1 MEAGGCEGTGNRMR
15 LGPEQGSAE
24 RGDGLEPQGESGAQS
39 PSRGRGAEGR
49 RPGQGRPTPRGPGRR
64 PQGPPGLRGPAGAGV
79 PSRPGPEGSPGLCR
93 SPFSGARRSSRGR
106 RTRPGHGA
114 GTPTAAAP
122 RYPFPR
128 GHAPLPPPDPALPLP
143 QGPAAPALT
152 RGQPR
157 VAAAAAASRQ
167 CRPASERQRAAP
179 ARSAPAPRRACPPR
193 DARLPAGARPLPSG
207 PGRPPS
213 LRSHWLLA
221 PGARVA
227 SRAGR
232 VSLIH
237 AAHAAAPAPAR
248 APIHRAAPTP
258 HAALGRAR
266 SPRRPRRPRGLI
278 GCGSRAPRHARTHG
292 SARAQGRR
300 APPATARGGW
310 AYCAGV
316 RNGGMAGRVVPPFL
330 RPTFRPSG
338 IDAESLRSKIQF
350 YASAESSQEQAT
362 TFPKSPTPPPHNCGT
377 SQTGF

>member
-15 LGPEQGSAE
+15 LGPQQGSVE
-24 RGDGLEPQGESGAQS
+24 RGEGLEPQGESGAQC
-39 PSRGRGAEGR
+39 PPRGRDAEGR
-49 RPGQGRPTPRGPGRR
+49 RPGQDRPTRR
-64 PQGPPGLRGPAGAGV
+64 TGSAAAGARV
-79 PSRPGPEGSPGLCR
+79 PSRPGPEGNPGLCR
-93 SPFSGARRSSRGR
+93 SLFSGARGSGRGR

-114 GTPTAAAP
+114 GTPTASPP
-122 RYPFPR
+122 RSPFPR

-143 QGPAAPALT
+143 QRPAAPALT
-152 RGQPR
+152 RGQLR

-179 ARSAPAPRRACPPR
+179 ARSAPAPRRARPPG

-213 LRSHWLLA
+213 PRSHWLQA

-258 HAALGRAR
+258 
-266 SPRRPRRPRGLI
+266 
-278 GCGSRAPRHARTHG
+278 
-292 SARAQGRR
+292 
-300 APPATARGGW
+300 
-310 AYCAGV
+310 
-316 RNGGMAGRVVPPFL
+316 
-330 RPTFRPSG
+330 
-338 IDAESLRSKIQF
+338 
-350 YASAESSQEQAT
+350 
-362 TFPKSPTPPPHNCGT
+362 TPP
-377 SQTGF
+377 